1 MKRLFKSKLQKAV
14 FLLLLVITIGV
25 LGYVIISGY
34 SFVDALYMTII
45 TISTVGYSEV
55 QPLNDVEKGFTIFL
69 IATSIVNFGYIVS
82 AFTEYIVSGQLFDQL
97 KLKKVHKKIDKL
109 EGHTI
114 ICGYGRNGKQAMLKL
129 QNYGKEF
136 VVIEQDDEI
145 VRDFYNKEILNIQG
159 DATLDEVLVKA
170 GIHKASNLITA
181 LPSDADNL
189 FVVLT
194 ARQLN
199 KTCKIISRASNE
211 SSYNKLKI
219 AGADNVIMPD
229 KLGGDHMA
237 SLVVTPDLLDFVDSL
252 TITGETNTNLEEI
265 SVNDLPEMYLN
276 KTILDLDL
284 RNKTGC
290 TVIGYK
296 TPEKKYIINPEAST
310 QLLADANL
318 IVLGRQE
325 QIKKLRAL
333 F

>member
-1 MKRLFKSKLQKAV
+1 MKSILRSKLQKAV

-25 LGYVIISGY
+25 LGYVFISGY
-34 SFVDALYMTII
+34 SIVDALYMTII

-55 QPLNDVEKGFTIFL
+55 QPLSDVEKGFTIFL

-82 AFTEYIVSGQLFDQL
+82 AFTEYIVSGQLFNQL
-97 KLKKVHKKIDKL
+97 KLKQVHKKIDKL
-109 EGHTI
+109 QGHTI

-129 QNYGKEF
+129 DNYGKQF
-136 VVIEQDDEI
+136 VIIEQDDEI
-145 VRDFYNKEILNIQG
+145 VKEFYQKEILNIHG
-159 DATLDEVLVKA
+159 DATSDEVLMKA
-170 GIHKASNLITA
+170 GIERASNLITA

-199 KTCKIISRASNE
+199 KKCKIISRASNE

-229 KLGGDHMA
+229 KIGGDHMA
-237 SLVVTPDLLDFVDSL
+237 SLVVTPDVLDFVDML
-252 TITGETNTNLEEI
+252 TLTGETSTNLEEI
-265 SVNDLPEMYLN
+265 AVNDLPTMYRD

-284 RNKTGC
+284 RRKTGC

-296 TPEKKYIINPEAST
+296 TPDKKYIINPEAST
-310 QLLADANL
+310 VLLEDANL
-318 IVLGRQE
+318 IVLGRPE
-325 QIKKLRAL
+325 QINKLREL